1 VFIPL
6 DYYRILGLPLQATTS
21 QLQQA
26 HRDRSL
32 QLPRQEY
39 SDAAIAA
46 RKVVLDQAYNVL
58 SNPERRHAYDQTFL
72 ANTYE
77 TEPVSEVT
85 SQESGG
91 LATRTGE
98 AVTPQIEVDD
108 QHFVGALLLL
118 QELGEY
124 ELVLRLGRPFLTGGS
139 STLKDGQYGDPA
151 LVYPDIVLTVALA
164 CLELGREQW
173 QQGQYENAAE
183 ALDTGQR
190 LLLREGLF
198 AGVRGEIQSDLY
210 KLRPYRVL
218 EALSQPSVGVER
230 RYMGLQLLQ
239 EMLQERG
246 GIDGSGDDQSGLA
259 VDDFLRFI
267 QQLRGYMTVAEQQ
280 VLFEEEAR
288 RPSAVATYLAVYAL
302 LARGFAEHEPSLVR
316 RSHQLLQRLS
326 NRQDVYLEQAVCHLL
341 LGQPEAA
348 NRSLE
353 FSQEQEPIAFI
364 RDHSQGSPDLL
375 PGLCLYTERWLQ
387 EEVFPH
393 FADLAQR
400 SVSLKDYFADLG
412 VQQYLETLANDPSSF
427 DVPAPAP
434 AASPLA
440 SSARSVSLA
449 PDNASTHPEAQ
460 GYVSST
466 EDADALIAA
475 ARARIAAGA
484 GAAGS
489 HVTARSSR
497 HVAVSTAERISP
509 TTEGA
514 TIGTASHPRGSA
526 PAKTEETATIPPATG
541 DLGRVVRRLNRSKRG
556 GQLRW
561 IFPLGIVL
569 AFLAAGF
576 LGARLISSWASSA
589 LKSESRRPQP
599 AETLTPSVEPSPSP
613 SPSVAV
619 NPAVLDNQSAKQV
632 IATWLAA
639 KAAAMG
645 PDYAV
650 EKLDTILTGRKLT
663 EWRQLSNEEK
673 RNNRHRTYTHEV
685 AVSEVKQAEGANQ
698 ATVMAKVQEATT
710 YFVAGQRDRSNTS
723 NLQVRYE
730 LIRKDGKWQIQ
741 NWDIL

>member
-1 VFIPL
+1 MFIPL
-6 DYYRILGLPLQATTS
+6 DYYRILGLPLQATTH

-39 SDAAIAA
+39 SDTAIAA
-46 RKVVLDQAYNVL
+46 RKAVLDQAYHVL
-58 SNPERRHAYDQTFL
+58 SNPEQRSAYDQAFL

-77 TEPVSEVT
+77 AEPAAEAP
-85 SQESGG
+85 SQEQGA
-91 LATRTGE
+91 LTARTGE
-98 AVTPQIEVDD
+98 AVTPQIEIDD

-139 STLKDGQYGDPA
+139 HTLKDGQYGDPA
-151 LVYPDIVLTVALA
+151 LVYPDIVLTVALS

-210 KLRPYRVL
+210 KLRPYRIL
-218 EALSQPSVGVER
+218 ETLSQPAVGVER

-246 GIDGSGDDQSGLA
+246 GIDGSGDDQSGLG

-302 LARGFAEHEPSLVR
+302 LARGFAEHEPSLVQ

-400 SVSLKDYFADLG
+400 PVSLKDYFADLS
-412 VQQYLETLANDPSSF
+412 VQQYLETLANTPASF
-427 DVPAPAP
+427 EPPAPTV
-434 AASPLA
+434 SPLA
-440 SSARSVSLA
+440 SSARAVSSSSD
-449 PDNASTHPEAQ
+449 PVSTHPEAQ

-497 HVAVSTAERISP
+497 HVAVSTAERVSP

-514 TIGTASHPRGSA
+514 AIGTATSPKDSA
-526 PAKTEETATIPPATG
+526 SVKTEEAATVPPATG
-541 DLGRVVRRLNRSKRG
+541 DLGRVVRRLSRSKRG
-556 GQLRW
+556 GRLRW
-561 IFPLGIVL
+561 VFPLGVVL

-576 LGARLISSWASSA
+576 LGARLISSWASSS

-599 AETLTPSVEPSPSP
+599 PETLTSPVQPSPSP

-619 NPAVLDNQSAKQV
+619 NPAILNNQSAKQV
-632 IATWLAA
+632 IDTWLAA

-645 PDYAV
+645 PNHAV

-663 EWRQLSNEEK
+663 EWRQLSSEEK

-685 AVSEVKQAEGANQ
+685 TVSEVKQADGADQ
-698 ATVMAKVQEATT
+698 VTVMTNVQEATT
-710 YFVAGQRDRSNTS
+710 YFVGGKQDRSNTS
-723 NLQVRYE
+723 NLRVRYE
-730 LIRKDGKWQIQ
+730 LIRKDGKWLIQ